1 MSLFV
6 LQVVSS
12 MDAMKYSMEADKY
25 RSAYSMPPSTLAMS
39 MYSADPKYMDS
50 SAKSYME
57 RGYLDPTSAL
67 TKAYFE
73 SSKMYMESGA
83 AAAAAAV
90 ASRGAYDPSDASQRG
105 GTAGGYPSLDISK
118 MYADT
123 ASSGPQPSRTP
134 TDSPDVVIK
143 SNSNTT
149 NSSAVSS
156 NERQDVGASSSAS
169 STSTS
174 SAAAS
179 PGGLPSYYPGTAP
192 VVHQQG
198 PPMPGLIP
206 MAQMSQYTSGHYHQT
221 ATPSGSEFR
230 RPLTV
235 IF

>member
-1 MSLFV
+1 
-6 LQVVSS
+6 

-83 AAAAAAV
+83 AAAAAA
-90 ASRGAYDPSDASQRG
+90 ASRGTYDPPDGSQRG
-105 GTAGGYPSLDISK
+105 STASGYPSLDISK
-118 MYADT
+118 MYAD
-123 ASSGPQPSRTP
+123 AVPPPSRTP
-134 TDSPDVVIK
+134 TDSPDVTIK
-143 SNSNTT
+143 SNNAGNTGG
-149 NSSAVSS
+149 VSS
-156 NERQDVGASSSAS
+156 NERQDIGASSSAS

-179 PGGLPSYYPGTAP
+179 PGGLPSYYPGTGP

-206 MAQMSQYTSGHYHQT
+206 MAQMSQYASGHYHQT
-221 ATPSGSEFR
+221 AAPSGSEFR